1 MLMSIIRA
9 GLDKLRVE
17 GKKEKTINNV
27 IKQYE
32 LRERGMDSF
41 LVWLYSYWIKEHART
56 NQKSGEKESQREK
69 EKKKER
75 ESKEK

>member
-41 LVWLYSYWIKEHART
+41 LV
-56 NQKSGEKESQREK
+56 
-69 EKKKER
+69 
-75 ESKEK
+75 